1 MPCIGDASCAA
12 TGRIIAV
19 HTNNSNQADIRHIL
33 KTLGIKDKSKYNF
46 TCGNSCN
53 FAAFIFSMRKFLGLL
68 FRSFLQGL
76 LILSP
81 IAATAYVMYTV
92 FDSVD
97 RLVPWVPR
105 GLGFLI
111 IIVAVTFIGY
121 TGTRFFLGK
130 WVIEAFDHLLQ
141 NVPGIKYIYSS
152 IKDVMSS
159 FVGDK
164 KRFNK
169 PVWVCINTHPEIWRI
184 GFVTQKDMAHLGM
197 SGKISVYLPH
207 SYAVSGYVIIT
218 DSAYVKQVQNMTA
231 AEAMKFAV
239 SGGITSVDEEKH

>member
-1 MPCIGDASCAA
+1 MRRLAA
-12 TGRIIAV
+12 TI
-19 HTNNSNQADIRHIL
+19 
-33 KTLGIKDKSKYNF
+33 
-46 TCGNSCN
+46 
-53 FAAFIFSMRKFLGLL
+53 

-81 IAATAYVMYTV
+81 IAITAYVIYLV

-111 IIVAVTFIGY
+111 IIFLVTFIGY
-121 TGTRFFLGK
+121 MGTRFFLGRMLFD
-130 WVIEAFDHLLQ
+130 AFDHLLQ
-141 NVPGIKYIYSS
+141 HIPGIKYIYSS
-152 IKDVMSS
+152 IKDVMGS

-169 PVWVCINTHPEIWRI
+169 PVWVCTNQNPELWRI
-184 GFVTQKDMAHLGM
+184 GFMTQKDLAFLGM
-197 SGKISVYLPH
+197 TGKVAVYLPH
-207 SYAVSGYVIIT
+207 AYAVSGYVVIVEAKSIKPVT
-218 DSAYVKQVQNMTA
+218 KMTA

-239 SGGITSVDEEKH
+239 SGGITSVEEERHEKKH